1 MQEARV
7 LDQYVNEI
15 FFSIFFLD
23 VNDNVAYLNLAR
35 YRAGEVEF
43 ICFFVLSIWKD
54 SVVRYMLGWNCFL
67 NDKNMLSETW
77 QDTGQVK

>member
-1 MQEARV
+1 MWVAQV
-7 LDQYVNEI
+7 LDQYVNDI
-15 FFSIFFLD
+15 FFQFFFLD
-23 VNDNVAYLNLAR
+23 VNDKVAYLNLAG

-54 SVVRYMLGWNCFL
+54 SVVRDMLGWNRFL

-77 QDTGQVK
+77 RDTGQVK

>member
-1 MQEARV
+1 MRVAQV
-7 LDQYVNEI
+7 LDQYVNDI

-23 VNDNVAYLNLAR
+23 VNDKVAYLNLVG

-54 SVVRYMLGWNCFL
+54 SVVRDMLGWNRFL

-77 QDTGQVK
+77 RDTGQVK